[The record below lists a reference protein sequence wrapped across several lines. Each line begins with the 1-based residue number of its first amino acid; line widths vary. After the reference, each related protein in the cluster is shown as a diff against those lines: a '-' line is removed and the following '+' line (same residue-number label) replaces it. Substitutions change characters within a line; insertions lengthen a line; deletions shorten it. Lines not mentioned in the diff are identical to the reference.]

1 MASAVP
7 PQSNTRLGLF
17 HLFLLN
23 PWRLSRLPQ
32 PAAEGMG
39 PVLSADW
46 FWLRKRRR
54 AAGGGCSDAF
64 AAQRHSDPERM
75 RGELLA
81 ARAWFPKGCPLWSV
95 FGYFLLIKKVT

>member
-46 FWLRKRRR
+46 FWPWGSK
-54 AAGGGCSDAF
+54 GF
-64 AAQRHSDPERM
+64 TPW
-75 RGELLA
+75 LL
-81 ARAWFPKGCPLWSV
+81 
-95 FGYFLLIKKVT
+95 FGYFLAIQKVATANRRFERNKNRMKLNVSKISTPAVKANLG

>member
-23 PWRLSRLPQ
+23 PWLLSRLPLL
-32 PAAEGMG
+32 AAEGMG

-46 FWLRKRRR
+46 FWPW
-54 AAGGGCSDAF
+54 GF
-64 AAQRHSDPERM
+64 QRGVP
-75 RGELLA
+75 
-81 ARAWFPKGCPLWSV
+81 
-95 FGYFLLIKKVT
+95 FGQSLVTFF

>member
-7 PQSNTRLGLF
+7 PQSNTRLGPF

-23 PWRLSRLPQ
+23 PWRLSSLPLL
-32 PAAEGMG
+32 AAEGMG

-54 AAGGGCSDAF
+54 AAGGGCSEAF
-64 AAQRHSDPERM
+64 AARRHSDPERM

-81 ARAWFPKGCPLWSV
+81 ARAWFQRGAP
-95 FGYFLLIKKVT
+95 FGQSLVTFF